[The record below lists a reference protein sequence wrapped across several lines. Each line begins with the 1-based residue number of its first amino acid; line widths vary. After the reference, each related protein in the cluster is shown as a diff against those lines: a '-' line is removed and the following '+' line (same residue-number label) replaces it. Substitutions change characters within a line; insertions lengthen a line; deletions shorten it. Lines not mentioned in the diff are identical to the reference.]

1 MTAHLCS
8 LNPFPVLLLHR
19 RSSNQILFAFPLKL
33 NILYLPNEGFL
44 LRQLCSATKAHE
56 LFLVFH
62 CRRLTLDFV
71 SSHTLLKR
79 SHRHGRR
86 PKSGWRR
93 WKTRTRR
100 SNNNNTVFR
109 PCCNSTLMLVS
120 SGKRQVIQDSNHSCC
135 QIWTPSEIQLIA

>member
-1 MTAHLCS
+1 MTAHLCF

-93 WKTRTRR
+93 WKTEHGGVTTTTQFSGLVVIPLSCWSPVANVKSSRILIIPVVR
-100 SNNNNTVFR
+100 SGLRVR
-109 PCCNSTLMLVS
+109 S
-120 SGKRQVIQDSNHSCC
+120 S
-135 QIWTPSEIQLIA
+135 